1 MEWPFEQQVRAL
13 VGHLVRGEYGVLEQE
28 SASVRLSGAQIAAAV
43 ASYGR
48 HLVHPPRSS
57 SWLDVVPHSTGH
69 GFSVNVGLWT
79 EEEGRSDLTLLL
91 TVRLE
96 PHGAYR
102 IEIDDLHVL

>member
-1 MEWPFEQQVRAL
+1 MEWPFEQQVRTL

-28 SASVRLSGAQIAAAV
+28 SAGVRLSGGQIAEEV

-48 HLVHPPRSS
+48 RLIHPPQSS
-57 SWLDVVPHSTGH
+57 SWLDVVPHSTGR
-69 GFSVNVGLWT
+69 GFSVSAALWT

-96 PHGAYR
+96 PHGSYR

>member
-13 VGHLVRGEYGVLEQE
+13 IGHLVRGEYDLLERE
-28 SASVRLSGAQIAAAV
+28 SSSVRLSGAQMAAAV

-48 HLVHPPRSS
+48 HLVDPPQSS

-69 GFSVNVGLWT
+69 GYSVNVAMWT
-79 EEEGRSDLTLLL
+79 DEEGRSDLTLLL

-96 PHGAYR
+96 PNGGYR